1 MKHICVIGSLN
12 MDLVVKV
19 DTMPKGGQTLIGSNF
34 KEVPGGKGANQ
45 AVAMARLGGNVSMIG
60 KVGNDGFGQTLL
72 NALKADNVNTDY
84 IGIEEGPTG
93 VALITVDKNAEN
105 SIVVAPGA
113 NFKVAVEDIDN
124 NIEAI
129 NNSIRNI
136 LTTQKGSL
144 EGMPEFGS
152 RLNELVFS
160 QIDHITVDLLKNLI
174 QEALR
179 QWEDRIIIS
188 DIVISSVPEYNRLI
202 ASISYRLKDDILNVG
217 YSVSVELNQG

>member
-1 MKHICVIGSLN
+1 MSVLYT
-12 MDLVVKV
+12 DLKS
-19 DTMPKGGQTLIGSNF
+19 PSY
-34 KEVPGGKGANQ
+34 A
-45 AVAMARLGGNVSMIG
+45 S
-60 KVGNDGFGQTLL
+60 
-72 NALKADNVNTDY
+72 Y
-84 IGIEEGPTG
+84 
-93 VALITVDKNAEN
+93 
-105 SIVVAPGA
+105 
-113 NFKVAVEDIDN
+113 

-188 DIVISSVPEYNRLI
+188 DITISSVPEYNRLI

-217 YSVSVELNQG
+217 YNISVELNQG

>member
-1 MKHICVIGSLN
+1 MSVLYT
-12 MDLVVKV
+12 DLKS
-19 DTMPKGGQTLIGSNF
+19 PSY
-34 KEVPGGKGANQ
+34 A
-45 AVAMARLGGNVSMIG
+45 SH
-60 KVGNDGFGQTLL
+60 
-72 NALKADNVNTDY
+72 
-84 IGIEEGPTG
+84 
-93 VALITVDKNAEN
+93 
-105 SIVVAPGA
+105 
-113 NFKVAVEDIDN
+113 

-179 QWEDRIIIS
+179 QWEDRIIIC
-188 DIVISSVPEYNRLI
+188 DITISSVPEYNRLI
-202 ASISYRLKDDILNVG
+202 ASISYRLKDDIFNVG
-217 YSVSVELNQG
+217 YSISVEVKSG

>member
-1 MKHICVIGSLN
+1 MSVLYT
-12 MDLVVKV
+12 DLKS
-19 DTMPKGGQTLIGSNF
+19 PSY
-34 KEVPGGKGANQ
+34 
-45 AVAMARLGGNVSMIG
+45 SS
-60 KVGNDGFGQTLL
+60 
-72 NALKADNVNTDY
+72 Y
-84 IGIEEGPTG
+84 
-93 VALITVDKNAEN
+93 
-105 SIVVAPGA
+105 
-113 NFKVAVEDIDN
+113 

-160 QIDHITVDLLKNLI
+160 QIDHITIDLLKNLI

-202 ASISYRLKDDILNVG
+202 ASISYRLKDDFLNNH

>member
-1 MKHICVIGSLN
+1 MSVLYT
-12 MDLVVKV
+12 DLKS
-19 DTMPKGGQTLIGSNF
+19 PSY
-34 KEVPGGKGANQ
+34 A
-45 AVAMARLGGNVSMIG
+45 S
-60 KVGNDGFGQTLL
+60 
-72 NALKADNVNTDY
+72 Y
-84 IGIEEGPTG
+84 
-93 VALITVDKNAEN
+93 
-105 SIVVAPGA
+105 
-113 NFKVAVEDIDN
+113 

-160 QIDHITVDLLKNLI
+160 QIDHITIDLLKNLI

-188 DIVISSVPEYNRLI
+188 DIVISSVPEYNRII

-217 YSVSVELNQG
+217 YSISVELNQG

>member
-1 MKHICVIGSLN
+1 MSVLYT
-12 MDLVVKV
+12 DLKS
-19 DTMPKGGQTLIGSNF
+19 PSY
-34 KEVPGGKGANQ
+34 A
-45 AVAMARLGGNVSMIG
+45 S
-60 KVGNDGFGQTLL
+60 
-72 NALKADNVNTDY
+72 Y
-84 IGIEEGPTG
+84 
-93 VALITVDKNAEN
+93 
-105 SIVVAPGA
+105 
-113 NFKVAVEDIDN
+113 

-160 QIDHITVDLLKNLI
+160 QIDHITIDLLKNLI
-174 QEALR
+174 QEAIR

-217 YSVSVELNQG
+217 YSISVELNQG

>member
-1 MKHICVIGSLN
+1 MSVLYT
-12 MDLVVKV
+12 DLKS
-19 DTMPKGGQTLIGSNF
+19 PSY
-34 KEVPGGKGANQ
+34 A
-45 AVAMARLGGNVSMIG
+45 S
-60 KVGNDGFGQTLL
+60 
-72 NALKADNVNTDY
+72 Y
-84 IGIEEGPTG
+84 
-93 VALITVDKNAEN
+93 
-105 SIVVAPGA
+105 
-113 NFKVAVEDIDN
+113 

-188 DIVISSVPEYNRLI
+188 DIIISSVPEYNRLI

-217 YSVSVELNQG
+217 YSISVELNQG

>member
-1 MKHICVIGSLN
+1 MSVLYT
-12 MDLVVKV
+12 DLKS
-19 DTMPKGGQTLIGSNF
+19 PSY
-34 KEVPGGKGANQ
+34 A
-45 AVAMARLGGNVSMIG
+45 SY
-60 KVGNDGFGQTLL
+60 
-72 NALKADNVNTDY
+72 NT
-84 IGIEEGPTG
+84 
-93 VALITVDKNAEN
+93 
-105 SIVVAPGA
+105 
-113 NFKVAVEDIDN
+113 
-124 NIEAI
+124 EAI

-202 ASISYRLKDDILNVG
+202 ASISYRLKDDILNVD
-217 YSVSVELNQG
+217 YSISVELNQG

>member
-1 MKHICVIGSLN
+1 MSVLYT
-12 MDLVVKV
+12 DLKS
-19 DTMPKGGQTLIGSNF
+19 PSY
-34 KEVPGGKGANQ
+34 A
-45 AVAMARLGGNVSMIG
+45 S
-60 KVGNDGFGQTLL
+60 
-72 NALKADNVNTDY
+72 Y
-84 IGIEEGPTG
+84 
-93 VALITVDKNAEN
+93 
-105 SIVVAPGA
+105 
-113 NFKVAVEDIDN
+113 

-188 DIVISSVPEYNRLI
+188 DITISSVPEYNRLI

-217 YSVSVELNQG
+217 YSISVELSQG

>member
-1 MKHICVIGSLN
+1 MSVLYT
-12 MDLVVKV
+12 DLKS
-19 DTMPKGGQTLIGSNF
+19 PSY
-34 KEVPGGKGANQ
+34 
-45 AVAMARLGGNVSMIG
+45 VS
-60 KVGNDGFGQTLL
+60 
-72 NALKADNVNTDY
+72 Y
-84 IGIEEGPTG
+84 
-93 VALITVDKNAEN
+93 
-105 SIVVAPGA
+105 
-113 NFKVAVEDIDN
+113 

-188 DIVISSVPEYNRLI
+188 DITISSVPEYNRLI

-217 YSVSVELNQG
+217 YSISVELNQG

>member
-1 MKHICVIGSLN
+1 MSVLYT
-12 MDLVVKV
+12 DLKS
-19 DTMPKGGQTLIGSNF
+19 PSY
-34 KEVPGGKGANQ
+34 
-45 AVAMARLGGNVSMIG
+45 SS
-60 KVGNDGFGQTLL
+60 
-72 NALKADNVNTDY
+72 Y
-84 IGIEEGPTG
+84 
-93 VALITVDKNAEN
+93 
-105 SIVVAPGA
+105 
-113 NFKVAVEDIDN
+113 

-188 DIVISSVPEYNRLI
+188 DITISSVPEYNRLI

-217 YSVSVELNQG
+217 YSISVELNQG

>member
-1 MKHICVIGSLN
+1 MSVLYT
-12 MDLVVKV
+12 DLKS
-19 DTMPKGGQTLIGSNF
+19 PSY
-34 KEVPGGKGANQ
+34 A
-45 AVAMARLGGNVSMIG
+45 S
-60 KVGNDGFGQTLL
+60 
-72 NALKADNVNTDY
+72 Y
-84 IGIEEGPTG
+84 
-93 VALITVDKNAEN
+93 
-105 SIVVAPGA
+105 
-113 NFKVAVEDIDN
+113 

-136 LTTQKGSL
+136 LTTQKGSI

-160 QIDHITVDLLKNLI
+160 QIDHITIDLLKNLI

-217 YSVSVELNQG
+217 YSISVELNQG

>member
-1 MKHICVIGSLN
+1 MSVLYT
-12 MDLVVKV
+12 DLK
-19 DTMPKGGQTLIGSNF
+19 S
-34 KEVPGGKGANQ
+34 PGYA
-45 AVAMARLGGNVSMIG
+45 S
-60 KVGNDGFGQTLL
+60 
-72 NALKADNVNTDY
+72 Y
-84 IGIEEGPTG
+84 
-93 VALITVDKNAEN
+93 
-105 SIVVAPGA
+105 
-113 NFKVAVEDIDN
+113 

-217 YSVSVELNQG
+217 YSISVELNQG

>member
-1 MKHICVIGSLN
+1 MRALYT
-12 MDLVVKV
+12 DLK
-19 DTMPKGGQTLIGSNF
+19 S
-34 KEVPGGKGANQ
+34 
-45 AVAMARLGGNVSMIG
+45 
-60 KVGNDGFGQTLL
+60 
-72 NALKADNVNTDY
+72 
-84 IGIEEGPTG
+84 PTYP
-93 VALITVDKNAEN
+93 
-105 SIVVAPGA
+105 SY
-113 NFKVAVEDIDN
+113 

-160 QIDHITVDLLKNLI
+160 QIDHITIDLLKNLI

-179 QWEDRIIIS
+179 EWEDRIIIS

-202 ASISYRLKDDILNVG
+202 ASISYRLKDDILNTG
-217 YSVSVELNQG
+217 YSISVELNQG

>member
-1 MKHICVIGSLN
+1 MSVLYT
-12 MDLVVKV
+12 DLKS
-19 DTMPKGGQTLIGSNF
+19 PSY
-34 KEVPGGKGANQ
+34 P
-45 AVAMARLGGNVSMIG
+45 S
-60 KVGNDGFGQTLL
+60 
-72 NALKADNVNTDY
+72 Y
-84 IGIEEGPTG
+84 
-93 VALITVDKNAEN
+93 
-105 SIVVAPGA
+105 
-113 NFKVAVEDIDN
+113 

-160 QIDHITVDLLKNLI
+160 QIDHITIDLLKNLI

-217 YSVSVELNQG
+217 YSISVELNQG

>member
-1 MKHICVIGSLN
+1 MSVLYT
-12 MDLVVKV
+12 DLKS
-19 DTMPKGGQTLIGSNF
+19 PSY
-34 KEVPGGKGANQ
+34 A
-45 AVAMARLGGNVSMIG
+45 S
-60 KVGNDGFGQTLL
+60 
-72 NALKADNVNTDY
+72 Y
-84 IGIEEGPTG
+84 
-93 VALITVDKNAEN
+93 
-105 SIVVAPGA
+105 
-113 NFKVAVEDIDN
+113 

-179 QWEDRIIIS
+179 EWEDRIIIS

-202 ASISYRLKDDILNVG
+202 ASISYRLKDDILNVD
-217 YSVSVELNQG
+217 YSISVELNQG

>member
-1 MKHICVIGSLN
+1 MSVLYT
-12 MDLVVKV
+12 DLKS
-19 DTMPKGGQTLIGSNF
+19 PSY
-34 KEVPGGKGANQ
+34 A
-45 AVAMARLGGNVSMIG
+45 S
-60 KVGNDGFGQTLL
+60 
-72 NALKADNVNTDY
+72 Y
-84 IGIEEGPTG
+84 
-93 VALITVDKNAEN
+93 
-105 SIVVAPGA
+105 
-113 NFKVAVEDIDN
+113 

-217 YSVSVELNQG
+217 YSISVELNQG

>member
-1 MKHICVIGSLN
+1 MSVLYT
-12 MDLVVKV
+12 DLKS
-19 DTMPKGGQTLIGSNF
+19 PSY
-34 KEVPGGKGANQ
+34 A
-45 AVAMARLGGNVSMIG
+45 S
-60 KVGNDGFGQTLL
+60 
-72 NALKADNVNTDY
+72 Y
-84 IGIEEGPTG
+84 
-93 VALITVDKNAEN
+93 
-105 SIVVAPGA
+105 
-113 NFKVAVEDIDN
+113 

-202 ASISYRLKDDILNVG
+202 ASISYRLKDDILNVD
-217 YSVSVELNQG
+217 YSISVELNQG

>member
-1 MKHICVIGSLN
+1 MSVLYT
-12 MDLVVKV
+12 DLKS
-19 DTMPKGGQTLIGSNF
+19 PSY
-34 KEVPGGKGANQ
+34 A
-45 AVAMARLGGNVSMIG
+45 S
-60 KVGNDGFGQTLL
+60 
-72 NALKADNVNTDY
+72 Y
-84 IGIEEGPTG
+84 
-93 VALITVDKNAEN
+93 
-105 SIVVAPGA
+105 
-113 NFKVAVEDIDN
+113 

-160 QIDHITVDLLKNLI
+160 QIDHITIDLMKNLI

-179 QWEDRIIIS
+179 EWEDRIIIS

-217 YSVSVELNQG
+217 YSISVELNQG

>member
-1 MKHICVIGSLN
+1 MSVLYT
-12 MDLVVKV
+12 DLKS
-19 DTMPKGGQTLIGSNF
+19 PSY
-34 KEVPGGKGANQ
+34 A
-45 AVAMARLGGNVSMIG
+45 S
-60 KVGNDGFGQTLL
+60 
-72 NALKADNVNTDY
+72 Y
-84 IGIEEGPTG
+84 
-93 VALITVDKNAEN
+93 
-105 SIVVAPGA
+105 
-113 NFKVAVEDIDN
+113 

-160 QIDHITVDLLKNLI
+160 QIDHITIDLMKNLI
-174 QEALR
+174 QEALH

-217 YSVSVELNQG
+217 YSISVELNQG

>member
-1 MKHICVIGSLN
+1 MSVLYT
-12 MDLVVKV
+12 DLKS
-19 DTMPKGGQTLIGSNF
+19 PSY
-34 KEVPGGKGANQ
+34 A
-45 AVAMARLGGNVSMIG
+45 S
-60 KVGNDGFGQTLL
+60 
-72 NALKADNVNTDY
+72 Y
-84 IGIEEGPTG
+84 
-93 VALITVDKNAEN
+93 
-105 SIVVAPGA
+105 
-113 NFKVAVEDIDN
+113 

-160 QIDHITVDLLKNLI
+160 QIDHITIDLMKNLI
-174 QEALR
+174 QEALH

-202 ASISYRLKDDILNVG
+202 ASISYRLKDDILNAG
-217 YSVSVELNQG
+217 YSISVELNQG

>member
-1 MKHICVIGSLN
+1 MSVLYT
-12 MDLVVKV
+12 DLKS
-19 DTMPKGGQTLIGSNF
+19 PSY
-34 KEVPGGKGANQ
+34 A
-45 AVAMARLGGNVSMIG
+45 S
-60 KVGNDGFGQTLL
+60 
-72 NALKADNVNTDY
+72 Y
-84 IGIEEGPTG
+84 
-93 VALITVDKNAEN
+93 
-105 SIVVAPGA
+105 
-113 NFKVAVEDIDN
+113 

-144 EGMPEFGS
+144 EGMPELGS

-160 QIDHITVDLLKNLI
+160 QIDHITIDLMKNLI
-174 QEALR
+174 QEALH

-217 YSVSVELNQG
+217 YSISVELNQG

>member
-1 MKHICVIGSLN
+1 MSVLYT
-12 MDLVVKV
+12 DLK
-19 DTMPKGGQTLIGSNF
+19 T
-34 KEVPGGKGANQ
+34 
-45 AVAMARLGGNVSMIG
+45 
-60 KVGNDGFGQTLL
+60 
-72 NALKADNVNTDY
+72 
-84 IGIEEGPTG
+84 PTYP
-93 VALITVDKNAEN
+93 
-105 SIVVAPGA
+105 SY
-113 NFKVAVEDIDN
+113 

-179 QWEDRIIIS
+179 QWEERIIIS

-217 YSVSVELNQG
+217 YSISVELNQG

>member
-1 MKHICVIGSLN
+1 MSVLYT
-12 MDLVVKV
+12 DLKS
-19 DTMPKGGQTLIGSNF
+19 PSY
-34 KEVPGGKGANQ
+34 A
-45 AVAMARLGGNVSMIG
+45 S
-60 KVGNDGFGQTLL
+60 
-72 NALKADNVNTDY
+72 Y
-84 IGIEEGPTG
+84 
-93 VALITVDKNAEN
+93 
-105 SIVVAPGA
+105 
-113 NFKVAVEDIDN
+113 

-136 LTTQKGSL
+136 LTTQKGSI

-160 QIDHITVDLLKNLI
+160 QIDHITVDLMKNLI

-217 YSVSVELNQG
+217 YSISVELNQG

>member
-1 MKHICVIGSLN
+1 MSVLYT
-12 MDLVVKV
+12 DLKS
-19 DTMPKGGQTLIGSNF
+19 PSY
-34 KEVPGGKGANQ
+34 A
-45 AVAMARLGGNVSMIG
+45 S
-60 KVGNDGFGQTLL
+60 
-72 NALKADNVNTDY
+72 Y
-84 IGIEEGPTG
+84 
-93 VALITVDKNAEN
+93 
-105 SIVVAPGA
+105 
-113 NFKVAVEDIDN
+113 

-174 QEALR
+174 QEALH

-217 YSVSVELNQG
+217 YSISVELNQG

>member
-1 MKHICVIGSLN
+1 MSVLYT
-12 MDLVVKV
+12 DLKS
-19 DTMPKGGQTLIGSNF
+19 PSY
-34 KEVPGGKGANQ
+34 A
-45 AVAMARLGGNVSMIG
+45 S
-60 KVGNDGFGQTLL
+60 
-72 NALKADNVNTDY
+72 Y
-84 IGIEEGPTG
+84 
-93 VALITVDKNAEN
+93 
-105 SIVVAPGA
+105 
-113 NFKVAVEDIDN
+113 

-160 QIDHITVDLLKNLI
+160 QIDHITIDLLKNLI

-217 YSVSVELNQG
+217 YSISVELNQG

>member
-1 MKHICVIGSLN
+1 MSVLYT
-12 MDLVVKV
+12 DLKS
-19 DTMPKGGQTLIGSNF
+19 PSY
-34 KEVPGGKGANQ
+34 A
-45 AVAMARLGGNVSMIG
+45 S
-60 KVGNDGFGQTLL
+60 
-72 NALKADNVNTDY
+72 Y
-84 IGIEEGPTG
+84 
-93 VALITVDKNAEN
+93 
-105 SIVVAPGA
+105 
-113 NFKVAVEDIDN
+113 

-160 QIDHITVDLLKNLI
+160 QIDHITIDLMKNLI
-174 QEALR
+174 QEALH

-202 ASISYRLKDDILNVG
+202 ASISYRLKDDILNIG
-217 YSVSVELNQG
+217 YSISVELNQG

>member
-1 MKHICVIGSLN
+1 MSVLYT
-12 MDLVVKV
+12 DLKS
-19 DTMPKGGQTLIGSNF
+19 PSY
-34 KEVPGGKGANQ
+34 A
-45 AVAMARLGGNVSMIG
+45 S
-60 KVGNDGFGQTLL
+60 
-72 NALKADNVNTDY
+72 Y
-84 IGIEEGPTG
+84 
-93 VALITVDKNAEN
+93 
-105 SIVVAPGA
+105 
-113 NFKVAVEDIDN
+113 

-160 QIDHITVDLLKNLI
+160 QIDHITIDLLKNLI

-202 ASISYRLKDDILNVG
+202 ASISYRLKDDILNVD
-217 YSVSVELNQG
+217 YSISVELNQG